1 MRSAIGMNNIRWLGL
16 PGLLVIVGAILLSAC
31 DGGDGDA
38 DETTAPTA
46 STAGTPPPSAPAD
59 AGSLEQLAAMYAAGV
74 DGHVVYAIDSEN
86 YGTHPA
92 GTWETYR
99 LNGEVREDWASS
111 PDGYE
116 VKSVAIKANDGF
128 YFCGGDPFTVFC
140 REEQDEKAL
149 EVVWVI
155 LTPIKEFAPALLEGN
170 VDYTYEELPDETI
183 ADTDAK
189 CFDVTVNGR
198 VGEGPAGTEK
208 NKLCF
213 SEDGALLSMDR
224 HIDFEDPAFP
234 EAWIKATAQEVEDA
248 EETDFDLPVNPTTPP
263 TQAP

>member
-1 MRSAIGMNNIRWLGL
+1 MRQVIGTNGIRRWALG
-16 PGLLVIVGAILLSAC
+16 GLLLTIGAALLSAC
-31 DGGDGDA
+31 DGGDGDSE
-38 DETTAPTA
+38 ETTAPT
-46 STAGTPPPSAPAD
+46 SSLAGTPPPSAPED
-59 AGSLEQLAAMYAAGV
+59 AGSLEQLAALYAAGA

-86 YGTHPA
+86 YGTHPV

-99 LNGEVREDWASS
+99 LNGEVREDWANS

-140 REEQDEKAL
+140 REEPTEKQL
-149 EVVWVI
+149 EI
-155 LTPIKEFAPALLEGN
+155 IYLTFTPIKEFAPALLSGN

-198 VGEGPAGTEK
+198 IGEGPAGTEK

-213 SEDGALLSMDR
+213 SEDGDLLFMDR

-234 EAWIKATAQEVEDA
+234 EAWIKAEAQEVEDA
-248 EETDFDLPVNPTTPP
+248 EETDFDLPVNPTAPP
-263 TQAP
+263 TQTP